1 MKLLVTGL
9 TGHTGKWFLDAV
21 NNNGFDGEIHAIVR
35 KTSNTALLD
44 EAKVTI
50 HKHYGDLTD
59 KSFLNDVCKGMDTI
73 LHIASINNSL
83 DILEAAVSNGV
94 DWFVGVH
101 TTGMFSEFKM
111 ASEGYINIEKEI
123 KDKYSDKI
131 DVTILRPT
139 MIYGS
144 SMDYNMFK
152 LIKFVDKSP
161 VFPMFGNGKNLMQ
174 PVHAK
179 DLGYAYYNVLM
190 RPEITKN
197 KDYNLSGKHAIKYK
211 DLVKTVANELD
222 SKITLIHIPIT
233 LSYYAATIGEKIP
246 GFPISG
252 EQVLRMKE
260 DKKFGH
266 INARN
271 DFDYDPMSFEEGIKS
286 EVSEY
291 LEGKK

>member
-21 NNNGFDGEIHAIVR
+21 NKNGFNGEIHAIVR
-35 KTSNTALLD
+35 QSSNTELID
-44 EAKVTI
+44 KSNVEI
-50 HKHYGDLTD
+50 HKHIGDLTD
-59 KSFLNDVCKGMDTI
+59 ITFLNEVCNGIDTI

-83 DILEAAVSNGV
+83 DILEAAVNNNV
-94 DWFVGVH
+94 DWFIGVH
-101 TTGMFSEFKM
+101 TTGMFSEFKI

-123 KDKYSDKI
+123 KEKYTGKI
-131 DVTILRPT
+131 DITLLRPT

-144 SMDYNMFK
+144 SMDHNMFK
-152 LIKFVDKSP
+152 LVKFVDKSP
-161 VFPMFGNGKNLMQ
+161 VFPMFGNGNNLMQ

-179 DLGYAYYNVLM
+179 DLGYAYYNVLI

-197 KDYNLSGKHAIKYK
+197 KDYNLSGKKAIRYK
-211 DLVKTVANELD
+211 ELVQTVADELNT
-222 SKITLIHIPIT
+222 KLTFIHIPIV
-233 LSYYAATIGEKIP
+233 LSYYAASIGEKIP
-246 GFPISG
+246 GFPING

-266 INARN
+266 INAKK
-271 DFDYDPMSFEEGIKS
+271 DFGYNPMSFEEGIKS
-286 EVSEY
+286 EVLEY